1 MTDCAFY
8 YDNPTIEQ
16 ERKMKN
22 TLQFRYDELL
32 RAGWRPA
39 LQSRNDLVQWAC
51 QSQNQAMAVKGA
63 KELAW
68 NCENPTL
75 LIEKY
80 GPDYSSIRAKLGYV
94 RGLFTD

>member
-1 MTDCAFY
+1 MA
-8 YDNPTIEQ
+8 
-16 ERKMKN
+16 
-22 TLQFRYDELL
+22 L
-32 RAGWRPA
+32 R
-39 LQSRNDLVQWAC
+39 
-51 QSQNQAMAVKGA
+51 GA

-68 NCENPTL
+68 NCESTNG

>member
-1 MTDCAFY
+1 MA
-8 YDNPTIEQ
+8 
-16 ERKMKN
+16 
-22 TLQFRYDELL
+22 L
-32 RAGWRPA
+32 R
-39 LQSRNDLVQWAC
+39 
-51 QSQNQAMAVKGA
+51 GA

-68 NCENPTL
+68 NCDNTTV